1 MRFRTKPLAAGAA
14 VAAALAVAAPATSA
28 TAATTTPHAAQAS
41 TVRVVPPPPVCL
53 FLARE
58 VQFNLAVGNLPAAT
72 FFSNILVYSGCGGAA
87 I

>member
-14 VAAALAVAAPATSA
+14 LAAALAVAAPVTSA

-41 TVRVVPPPPVCL
+41 IVSVAPPQPFCL
-53 FLARE
+53 FLAHE

-72 FFSNILVYSGCGGAA
+72 FFSNIFVHSGCGGAA